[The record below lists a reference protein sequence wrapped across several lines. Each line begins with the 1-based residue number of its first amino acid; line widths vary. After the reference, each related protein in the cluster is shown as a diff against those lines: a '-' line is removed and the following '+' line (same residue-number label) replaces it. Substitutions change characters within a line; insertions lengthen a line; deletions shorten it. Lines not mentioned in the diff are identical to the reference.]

1 MITINPAEEM
11 AKTKEELADCKE
23 SISVLSNA
31 IACGFLYDKHSLI
44 IQEWLKEYKFRAE
57 YLNEIMEGQINEQWK
72 RKNSYSNGC
81 D

>member
-44 IQEWLKEYKFRAE
+44 V
-57 YLNEIMEGQINEQWK
+57 
-72 RKNSYSNGC
+72 
-81 D
+81 

>member
-23 SISVLSNA
+23 SISVLSNS

-72 RKNSYSNGC
+72 RKNS
-81 D
+81 

>member
-31 IACGFLYDKHSLI
+31 IKCGFLYDKHSLI

-72 RKNSYSNGC
+72 RKNS
-81 D
+81 

>member
-44 IQEWLKEYKFRAE
+44 IQEWLKEYKDRYE
-57 YLNEIMEGQINEQWK
+57 YLDHILEGQIDERRKW
-72 RKNSYSNGC
+72 KNS
-81 D
+81 